1 MRWQSASEATRWP
14 QEQSQEAYGVCGDLQ
29 LWQTDGLWCD
39 SNRCFSWSLSSDRFA
54 TGARDL
60 AHGSGRPMTK
70 ILEDVR
76 REQGWLWKAQPTSGK
91 TVDRFDS
98 VVHLGLNVL
107 TVGARG
113 KVVTSLLYN
122 LQLCSSFW
130 ALCQAE
136 KSQPL
141 QTSPPLE
148 TSPQALKNI
157 ANLKH
162 CPPS

>member
-1 MRWQSASEATRWP
+1 
-14 QEQSQEAYGVCGDLQ
+14 
-29 LWQTDGLWCD
+29 
-39 SNRCFSWSLSSDRFA
+39 
-54 TGARDL
+54 
-60 AHGSGRPMTK
+60 MTK

-122 LQLCSSFW
+122 LQLCSSF
-130 ALCQAE
+130 
-136 KSQPL
+136 
-141 QTSPPLE
+141 
-148 TSPQALKNI
+148 
-157 ANLKH
+157 
-162 CPPS
+162 